1 MPFELSPL
9 TLAAACLIGSL
20 SAYMAHRRSKNPYLW
35 FALGFFFGVL
45 GIFAFF
51 LASKPKTQKPPA
63 PLEPVFKLNGPVDKF
78 WYYLDAENSQK
89 GPMSKD
95 ALTAAFKSGHLNL
108 NTYVW
113 NEELASWKHLSE
125 LSHY

>member
-9 TLAAACLIGSL
+9 TIAAASLIGTL
-20 SAYMAHRRSKNPYLW
+20 AAYMARRRGKNPYLW

-45 GIFAFF
+45 GIIAFF
-51 LASKPKTQKPPA
+51 LGSKPKPKEPLAPP
-63 PLEPVFKLNGPVDKF
+63 EPVFALKGPIDKF
-78 WYYLDAENSQK
+78 WYYLDAESRQK

-95 ALTAAFKSGHLNL
+95 ALTAAFKAGHLNL

-113 NEELASWKHLSE
+113 NEELPEWKL
-125 LSHY
+125 LKDLTN